1 MNNKKFFLALNRIP
15 RIGPKTA
22 AKLYA
27 YFPNLEELFTLKKA
41 ELERLG
47 FSEWLAKVL
56 SDFDLNQLDDD
67 FIWEEHHDLNHILTW
82 ESSAYPPLLREIPDP
97 PIILYAQGQ
106 LNALNFPALAMVG
119 SRNPSVT
126 GKENAFFFARELAK
140 HNLAIISGLALGI
153 DTAAH
158 EGALTVEGTTVAVM
172 GTGINRIYP
181 TRQVQLAEK
190 IRAKGLL
197 LSEFP
202 LNSPPLAGH
211 FPRRN
216 RIISG
221 LSLCTL
227 VVEAAIRSGSLIT
240 ARMAL
245 EQNREVLALPG
256 SIHNPLA
263 RGCHYLLQQ
272 GAKLVTSISDVM
284 EEFHLCTSIPLPDKP
299 VFSLATEN
307 ENLVKCI
314 GFEATSVD
322 EMVTRS
328 GYSIEQ
334 VMTRIAELELK
345 GQVVAVPGGYM
356 RCSL

>member
-15 RIGPKTA
+15 RVGPKTV
-22 AKLYA
+22 AKLYEH
-27 YFPNLEELFTLKKA
+27 FPNLEELFTLKKN
-41 ELERLG
+41 ELEQLG
-47 FSEWLAKVL
+47 FSEWLATAL
-56 SDFDLNQLDDD
+56 TDFNLKQLEED
-67 FIWEEHHDLNHILTW
+67 FLWEERSPLNHILTW
-82 ESSAYPPLLREIPDP
+82 ESPAYPPLLREIPDP
-97 PIILYAQGQ
+97 PIILYAQGALQ
-106 LNALNFPALAMVG
+106 SLNSSGLAMVG

-126 GKENAFFFARELAK
+126 GQENAFFFARELAK
-140 HNLAIISGLALGI
+140 HGLAIISGLALGI

-158 EGALTVEGTTVAVM
+158 EGAVTAEGTTIAVM

-181 TRQVQLAEK
+181 SRQQKLVEK
-190 IRAKGLL
+190 ILTKGLL

-272 GAKLVTSISDVM
+272 GAKLVTSIADVL
-284 EEFHLCTSIPLPDKP
+284 EEFKLSTSVPSPDKP

-322 EMVTRS
+322 QMVTRS